1 MTDYVSVRSNWS
13 STNSISLEQISDV
26 ILEEENQSTEAD
38 NQDTDDHLRLVHFFF
53 YFEGVKC
60 DL

>member
-1 MTDYVSVRSNWS
+1 MSDYVSVRSNWS

-38 NQDTDDHLRLVHFFF
+38 NQETDDHLRFVSFFF
-53 YFEGVKC
+53 HFEKVIYRR
-60 DL
+60 

>member
-13 STNSISLEQISDV
+13 STNSISLEQICDV

-38 NQDTDDHLRLVHFFF
+38 NQDTDDHLRFVHFFF